1 METKSAKVT
10 QATSNGTWE
19 SKYGLMYRHEISF
32 DNGDIGEY
40 SSKSANQDKFLVGQE
55 VSYEAHTREYN
66 GKHYL
71 TVKPVQQ
78 DKPSFGGSYKKDPE
92 TEKRIVRM
100 NVLQRAVDMYLHEK
114 IQEEEI
120 LIYADSFEKY
130 VNGESVK
137 MPSSVHGGKGLP
149 F

>member
-1 METKSAKVT
+1 MEIKSAKVT
-10 QATSNGTWE
+10 QATANGTWE

-55 VSYEAHTREYN
+55 TSYEAHTREYN

-78 DKPSFGGSYKKDPE
+78 DKPMGGGFKKDPQ
-92 TEKRIVRM
+92 TEKRITRM
-100 NVLQRAVDMYLHEK
+100 NVLQRAVDMYLHER
-114 IQEEEI
+114 IDQEEI
-120 LIYADSFEKY
+120 LVYAEMFEKW
-130 VNGESVK
+130 VNGDAVN
-137 MPSSVHGGKGLP
+137 MPSGMVGSTKLP